1 VYALILLVVVAL
13 VSLLITRVATVAL
26 TLTGMSKE
34 SARFQ
39 ARSALSGVGF
49 TTQESEAVVG
59 HPVRRRVVM
68 ALMLVG
74 SVGLAT
80 AIAGILGT
88 FVNVGAEARL
98 VRTVL
103 LVGALT
109 ALYLVSRSP
118 VIDRRLSRLI
128 AALIRRY
135 TDLEARD
142 YERLLHVAADYSVQE
157 VPVEDGHWLADR
169 SLGELQLRDEGIIV
183 LGVTR
188 CDGTYLGVP
197 DQWTT
202 LCPGDTITTYGRA
215 GAVERITQRA
225 PGPAGDAAHQAAV
238 AEHHGLAD
246 RERSKDHGRS
256 AGRRARQAAVSDDV
270 PDTSAG

>member
-1 VYALILLVVVAL
+1 MYALILLVVVAL
-13 VSLLITRVATVAL
+13 VSLLITRVATVVL
-26 TLTGMSKE
+26 TLTGMSRE

-49 TTQESEAVVG
+49 TTQESETVVG

-68 ALMLVG
+68 ALMLIG

-80 AIAGILGT
+80 TVAAILGT
-88 FVNVGAEARL
+88 FLNAGPEARL
-98 VRTVL
+98 VRTVV
-103 LVGALT
+103 LVGALV

-157 VPVEDGHWLADR
+157 VPVEEGQWLADR
-169 SLGELQLRDEGIIV
+169 SLGELQLRDEGIVV

-202 LCPGDTITTYGRA
+202 LGPGDTITTYGRG

-225 PGPAGDAAHQAAV
+225 PGPAGDAAHEAAV
-238 AEHHGLAD
+238 AEHHRLAG
-246 RERSKDHGRS
+246 RERSMDDGRTAPHRTVG
-256 AGRRARQAAVSDDV
+256 AGLSEDAPGR
-270 PDTSAG
+270 